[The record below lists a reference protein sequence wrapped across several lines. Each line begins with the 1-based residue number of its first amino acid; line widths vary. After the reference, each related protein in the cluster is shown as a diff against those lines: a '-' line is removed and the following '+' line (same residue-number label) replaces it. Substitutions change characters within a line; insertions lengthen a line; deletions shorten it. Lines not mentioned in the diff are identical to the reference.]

1 MIFLIFGILSILG
14 SVSSLILCFVYASP
28 IYAISLVSCII
39 SAVFFFTLY
48 YMKKDIARLE
58 DNISI
63 LQKSLNECRDKLGLA
78 PLEKEYPDE
87 DELEEDEEDFDED
100 DFDDTELDE
109 DELDEDEPA
118 DFTEDEDFDEL
129 NEAQD
134 DECPNCFSHVESYE
148 EECPNC
154 GYKLK

>member
-1 MIFLIFGILSILG
+1 
-14 SVSSLILCFVYASP
+14 
-28 IYAISLVSCII
+28 
-39 SAVFFFTLY
+39 
-48 YMKKDIARLE
+48 MKKDIARLE

-63 LQKSLNECRDKLGLA
+63 LQNSLNECRDKLGLA

-87 DELEEDEEDFDED
+87 DELEEDEETDEPDFDEY
-100 DFDDTELDE
+100 DFDET
-109 DELDEDEPA
+109 ELDEDEPA

-148 EECPNC
+148 DECPNC

>member
-1 MIFLIFGILSILG
+1 M
-14 SVSSLILCFVYASP
+14 
-28 IYAISLVSCII
+28 
-39 SAVFFFTLY
+39 SAALFFTLY
-48 YMKKDIARLE
+48 DMKKDIDRLYE
-58 DNISI
+58 NVSI
-63 LQKSLNECRDKLGLA
+63 VQKSLNECRDKLGLA

-87 DELEEDEEDFDED
+87 DELEEDEETDEEDFDED
-100 DFDDTELDE
+100 DF
-109 DELDEDEPA
+109 DEDEPA